1 MRDRHFH
8 RVSLGEL
15 LTNKKTKKILD
26 GFIGIVNES
35 KRKSKKLWV
44 GQGREFY
51 NKLMRKWL
59 DNNDVLI
66 YSIYNEDMS
75 VVAERFLRT

>member
-35 KRKSKKLWV
+35 RRKSKILWV

>member
-1 MRDRHFH
+1 M
-8 RVSLGEL
+8 GEL

>member
-35 KRKSKKLWV
+35 RRKSKKLWV